1 MWRIEGFKSVEYSVA
16 CHSSRAYH
24 LPCKVIGVVSRTVEV
39 LFLMAIACQ
48 EALVRAR
55 IL

>member
-16 CHSSRAYH
+16 CHGSRAYH
-24 LPCKVIGVVSRTVEV
+24 LSCKVVGVASRTVEV
-39 LFLMAIACQ
+39 LFLTAIACQ